1 MFNKKIFAT
10 FTGHSLIQTHTSSL
24 DNNEKTKYLHRLFFF
39 VGVVVVVVA
48 AVGWYSINDGTTDK
62 KRHDSKGLHG
72 RLKKHN

>member
-1 MFNKKIFAT
+1 M
-10 FTGHSLIQTHTSSL
+10 QTHTSSL
-24 DNNEKTKYLHRLFFF
+24 DNNEKLNICTVFSFFA
-39 VGVVVVVVA
+39 GVVVVVA